1 MTIDRVELVV
11 ITPLDA
17 MKFLIMR
24 LSATIEFIAM
34 NFYTNIHGAER
45 QKGVLVNN
53 KKTSVSIM
61 DS

>member
-34 NFYTNIHGAER
+34 NFYTNIHGAEK
-45 QKGVLVNN
+45 QKGFL
-53 KKTSVSIM
+53 
-61 DS
+61 